1 MSIKLH
7 DSKSNP
13 EKPKKLE
20 RQKGINKWLSSTNN
34 KGRVKVILFFTP
46 NIKKKLN
53 KNKNLKGHGSSAA
66 KDKL

>member
-13 EKPKKLE
+13 GKPKKLE
-20 RQKGINKWLSSTNN
+20 SQDGINKWLASTNN
-34 KGRVKVILFFTP
+34 KIRLKVILFFIQNT
-46 NIKKKLN
+46 NKKLK
-53 KNKNLKGHGSSAA
+53 KNKNLKGHGSSDA